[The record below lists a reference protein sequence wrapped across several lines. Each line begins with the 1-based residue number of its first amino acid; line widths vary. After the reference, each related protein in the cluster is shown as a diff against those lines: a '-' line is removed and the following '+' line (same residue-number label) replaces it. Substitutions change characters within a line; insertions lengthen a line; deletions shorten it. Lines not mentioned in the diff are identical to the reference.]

1 MLFRSQDLSKIKAY
15 CYRSWTKLL
24 DDRVSVG
31 DFIFSKEVKLGT
43 YRFVCLA
50 RQTYILFIV
59 LHSEKGPPPPGALVA
74 SRRMLSDP
82 NSEPQ
87 YGERVPYVI
96 IKGPPGSRLVD
107 RAIDPLEFMQNRC
120 YSMLITMCLADI
132 LEGSNV

>member
-1 MLFRSQDLSKIKAY
+1 MLFHSQDLSKVKAY

-24 DDRVSVG
+24 DDRVSVR

-43 YRFVCLA
+43 YRFACLA
-50 RQTYILFIV
+50 RPTQLFMV
-59 LHSEKGPPPPGALVA
+59 LHSKKGPPPPGALVA

-120 YSMLITMCLADI
+120 YIMLIIMCLADI
-132 LEGSNV
+132 L